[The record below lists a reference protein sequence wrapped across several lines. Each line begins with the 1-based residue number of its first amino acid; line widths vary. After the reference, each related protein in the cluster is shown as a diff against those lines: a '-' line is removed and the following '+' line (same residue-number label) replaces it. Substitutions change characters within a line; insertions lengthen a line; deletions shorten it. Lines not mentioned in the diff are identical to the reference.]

1 MSDRQKNLNVFYW
14 ILRGLFKTSLFPTR
28 IQDGIPRDSQ
38 RDEQE
43 NVWQVEKPNDFLL
56 NFMRS
61 YQGFTFSH
69 QDPGWDPKGQSKG
82 QNAKR
87 LTCRKTL
94 ASFYWILWNLS
105 RTSLFPPGSRMGSQ
119 RTTKATQR
127 EMSGRQKNLNTFYWI
142 LRGLFKTSLFP
153 TRIQDGIP
161 RGSQREEKENVWQV
175 EKPERFFIEFYEVL
189 SGLHFFPPGSRMGS
203 QGTAKGTKRKTSDM

>member
-1 MSDRQKNLNVFYW
+1 MRSHQDIAFCPPGSRMGPQGATKEIKRKLSDRQKNLNVFYW

-61 YQGFTFSH
+61 YQGFTFSTRI
-69 QDPGWDPKGQSKG
+69 QDGIPRGNQRDKKT
-82 QNAKR
+82 KR

-94 ASFYWILWNLS
+94 ASFYWIHEIS
-105 RTSLFPPGSRMGSQ
+105 
-119 RTTKATQR
+119 
-127 EMSGRQKNLNTFYWI
+127 SGH
-142 LRGLFKTSLFP
+142 
-153 TRIQDGIP
+153 
-161 RGSQREEKENVWQV
+161 
-175 EKPERFFIEFYEVL
+175 
-189 SGLHFFPPGSRMGS
+189 HFFHKDPGWDP
-203 QGTAKGTKRKTSDM
+203 KGQPKQQKGKCLAGRKTLTFFTEF